1 MQNRIKCVFYST
13 VPLKSLPVKSL
24 LLFFLLAFSA
34 IFADAQNVTALPA
47 GRYEA
52 KTKTTQNKWEK
63 GDIILLDDSRYKLSS
78 NNETGEYRFSV
89 AAQRLFF
96 LSGPLKTAYTKLTL
110 VNNKPVIIFPAEQ
123 NPDLGLKAEVWAS
136 KQ

>member
-1 MQNRIKCVFYST
+1 MKY
-13 VPLKSLPVKSL
+13 
-24 LLFFLLAFSA
+24 LLFFFFFVFSA
-34 IFADAQNVTALPA
+34 VFVNAQKVTDLPA

-63 GDIILLDDSRYKLSS
+63 GDIILLDESHYKLS
-78 NNETGEYRFSV
+78 NNSETGEYRFSV

-96 LSGPLKTAYTKLTL
+96 LSGPLKTAYTKLT
-110 VNNKPVIIFPAEQ
+110 VINNKPVIIFPAEQ